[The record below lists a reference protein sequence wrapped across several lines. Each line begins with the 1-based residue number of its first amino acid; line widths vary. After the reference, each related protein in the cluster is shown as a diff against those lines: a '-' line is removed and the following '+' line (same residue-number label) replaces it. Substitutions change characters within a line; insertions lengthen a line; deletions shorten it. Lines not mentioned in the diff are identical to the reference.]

1 MVFVIDAQ
9 VAGVSGDMLLSSL
22 VNIGAN
28 KSKIIDGIRNAESL
42 CKDVKIRKIDFVEV
56 KKNSLQATELLLEI
70 DDDVHERKGIEIKE
84 IIEKSTEKLTISE
97 SAKTFAIKSI
107 ETLIRAESKIHGEPE
122 DSVHFHE
129 AASFDTVIDLLG
141 TAIALDDL
149 GCFDDDIIVTPVAI
163 GGGTVTFSHGT
174 SSNPA
179 YAILEIF
186 RESGIIT
193 VGGNVNEELTTPTGA
208 SMLVNLVKE
217 CSEFY
222 PPMKIQS
229 IGYGAGQKDF
239 EGFSNVLKIVRG
251 IASTKLQLDTVK
263 ILETNVD
270 DVSGEVLGNM
280 IEKIMAQGA
289 KDVTISSAITKKGRP
304 TNLVSVICDSDTMNS
319 IMDLLVTETGTLG
332 VRVRTSERYIVPR
345 SVKTMSVDI
354 KGQSFDVRYKI
365 RKTTGGPHVKIE
377 SDDIKKISNSLNI
390 SFKEAE
396 GLLAK
401 HVSFD
406 ISNSRKKLSAEE
418 VKTLVKQLYE
428 L

>member
-9 VAGVSGDMLLSSL
+9 VAGVSGDMLLCSL

-28 KSKIIDGIRNAESL
+28 KSKIIDGIRSAESL
-42 CKDVKIRKIDFVEV
+42 CKDVKVKKIDFVEV
-56 KKNSLQATELLLEI
+56 KKKSLQATELLLEI

-84 IIEKSTEKLTISE
+84 IITKSVRQLKISE
-97 SAKTFAIKSI
+97 SAKTFAVKSI
-107 ETLIRAESKIHGEPE
+107 ETLIHAESKIHGEPE

-129 AASFDTVIDLLG
+129 AASFDTVVDLLG

-149 GCFDDDIIVTPVAI
+149 GCFDDDIVVTPVAI

-193 VGGNVNEELTTPTGA
+193 VGGNVKDELTTPTGA

-251 IASTKLQLDTVK
+251 VSSTKLQLDTVK

-280 IEKIMAQGA
+280 IEKIMAYGA

-345 SVKTMSVDI
+345 AVKTLSVNI
-354 KGQSFDVRYKI
+354 QGRSFDVRYKT
-365 RKTTGGPHVKIE
+365 RELNNGSHFKIE
-377 SDDIKKISNSLNI
+377 SDDIKEISGVLSI
-390 SFKEAE
+390 SFKETE
-396 GLLAK
+396 ELLNQE
-401 HVSFD
+401 
-406 ISNSRKKLSAEE
+406 IRKKL
-418 VKTLVKQLYE
+418 
-428 L
+428 

>member
-9 VAGVSGDMLLSSL
+9 VAGVSGDMLLCSL

-28 KSKIIDGIRNAESL
+28 KSKIIDGIRSAESL
-42 CKDVKIRKIDFVEV
+42 CKDVKVKKIDFVEV

-84 IIEKSTEKLTISE
+84 IIAKSAGQLKISE
-97 SAKTFAIKSI
+97 SAKTFAVKSI
-107 ETLIRAESKIHGEPE
+107 ETLIHAESKIHGEPE

-129 AASFDTVIDLLG
+129 AASFDTVVDLLG

-149 GCFDDDIIVTPVAI
+149 GCFDDDIVVTPVAI

-193 VGGNVNEELTTPTGA
+193 VGGNVKDELTTPTGA

-251 IASTKLQLDTVK
+251 VSSTKLQLDTVK

-280 IEKIMAQGA
+280 IEKIMAHGA

-345 SVKTMSVDI
+345 AVKTLSVNI
-354 KGQSFDVRYKI
+354 QGQSFDVRYKI
-365 RKTTGGPHVKIE
+365 RDLIMGLTSKLNLMTSKKFPAFLVFHLKRQKNY
-377 SDDIKKISNSLNI
+377 SIKKLGKN
-390 SFKEAE
+390 
-396 GLLAK
+396 
-401 HVSFD
+401 
-406 ISNSRKKLSAEE
+406 
-418 VKTLVKQLYE
+418 YE
-428 L
+428 STTH

>member
-9 VAGVSGDMLLSSL
+9 VAGISGDMLLCSL
-22 VNIGAN
+22 VNMGAN
-28 KSKIIDGIRNAESL
+28 RSKIIDGIRNAESL
-42 CKDVKIRKIDFVEV
+42 CKDVKIKKIDFVEV
-56 KKNSLQATELLLEI
+56 KKNSLQATELLLEM
-70 DDDVHERKGIEIKE
+70 DDDAHERKGIEIKE

-107 ETLIRAESKIHGEPE
+107 ETLIRVESKIHGEPE

-129 AASFDTVIDLLG
+129 AASFDTVVDLLG

-149 GCFDDDIIVTPVAI
+149 GCFDDDIVITPVAI

-174 SSNPA
+174 SSNPT

-193 VGGNVNEELTTPTGA
+193 VGGNVKEELTTPTGA

-239 EGFSNVLKIVRG
+239 EVFSNVLKIVRG

-345 SVKTMSVDI
+345 AVKTLSVNI
-354 KGQSFDVRYKI
+354 QGQSFDVRYKT
-365 RKTTGGPHVKIE
+365 RDLNNGSHFKIE
-377 SDDIKKISNSLNI
+377 SDDIKEISSALSI
-390 SFKEAE
+390 SFKDTEE
-396 GLLAK
+396 LLNK
-401 HVSFD
+401 EV
-406 ISNSRKKLSAEE
+406 RKEI
-418 VKTLVKQLYE
+418 
-428 L
+428 

>member
-9 VAGVSGDMLLSSL
+9 VAGVSGDMLLCSL

-28 KSKIIDGIRNAESL
+28 KSKIIDGIRSAESL
-42 CKDVKIRKIDFVEV
+42 CKDVKVKKIDFVEV

-84 IIEKSTEKLTISE
+84 IITKSAGQLKISE
-97 SAKTFAIKSI
+97 SAKAFAVKSI
-107 ETLIRAESKIHGEPE
+107 ETLIHAESKIHGEPE

-129 AASFDTVIDLLG
+129 AASFDTVVDLLG

-149 GCFDDDIIVTPVAI
+149 GCFDDDIVVTPVAI

-193 VGGNVNEELTTPTGA
+193 VGGNVKDELTTPTGA

-251 IASTKLQLDTVK
+251 VASTKLQLDTVK

-280 IEKIMAQGA
+280 IEKIMAHGA

-304 TNLVSVICDSDTMNS
+304 TNLVSVICDSDTMDS

-345 SVKTMSVDI
+345 AVKTLSVNI
-354 KGQSFDVRYKI
+354 QGQSFDVRYKT
-365 RKTTGGPHVKIE
+365 RDLNNGSHFKIE
-377 SDDIKKISNSLNI
+377 SDDIKEISGVLSI
-390 SFKEAE
+390 SFKETE
-396 GLLAK
+396 KLLNQE
-401 HVSFD
+401 
-406 ISNSRKKLSAEE
+406 IRKKL
-418 VKTLVKQLYE
+418 
-428 L
+428 

>member
-1 MVFVIDAQ
+1 MVLVIDSQ

-22 VNIGAN
+22 VNMGAN
-28 KSKIIDGIRNAESL
+28 KSRIIEGIHSAESL
-42 CKDVKIRKIDFVEV
+42 CKEVKVKKIDFVEV
-56 KKNSLQATELLLEI
+56 KKNSLHATGLLLEI
-70 DDDVHERKGIEIKE
+70 DDNAQTRKGTEIKE
-84 IIEKSTEKLTISE
+84 IIEKSVEKLQISE
-97 SAKTFAIKSI
+97 KAKTFAVNTIK
-107 ETLIRAESKIHGEPE
+107 TLIRAESKIHSEPE
-122 DSVHFHE
+122 ESVHFHE
-129 AASFDTVIDLLG
+129 AAGFDTVVDILG

-149 GCFDDDIIVTPVAI
+149 GCFDDDIVVTPVAI

-193 VGGNVNEELTTPTGA
+193 VGGNVKDELTTPTGA
-208 SMLVNLVKE
+208 SILVNLAKE
-217 CSEFY
+217 YSEFY

-239 EGFSNVLKIVRG
+239 EGFSNVLKVVRG

-280 IEKIMAQGA
+280 IEKIMAHGA

-332 VRVRTSERYIVPR
+332 VRIRTSERYIVPR
-345 SVKTMSVDI
+345 AVKTLSVNI
-354 KGQSFDVRYKI
+354 QGQSFDVRYKT
-365 RKTTGGPHVKIE
+365 RDLNNGSHFKIE
-377 SDDIKKISNSLNI
+377 SDDIKEISSALSI
-390 SFKEAE
+390 SFKDTEE
-396 GLLAK
+396 LLNQE
-401 HVSFD
+401 V
-406 ISNSRKKLSAEE
+406 RKEI
-418 VKTLVKQLYE
+418 
-428 L
+428 

>member
-1 MVFVIDAQ
+1 MVFVVDGQ
-9 VAGVSGDMLLSSL
+9 VAGISGDMLLCSL

-28 KSKIIDGIRNAESL
+28 KSKIIDGIRSAESL
-42 CKDVKIRKIDFVEV
+42 CKDVKVKKIDFVEV

-70 DDDVHERKGIEIKE
+70 DDDTHERKGIEIKE
-84 IIEKSTEKLTISE
+84 IIAKSAEQLKISE
-97 SAKTFAIKSI
+97 TAKTFAVKSI
-107 ETLIRAESKIHGEPE
+107 ETLIQAESKIHGEPE

-129 AASFDTVIDLLG
+129 AASFDTVIDILG

-149 GCFDDDIIVTPVAI
+149 GCFDDDIVTTPVAI
-163 GGGTVTFSHGT
+163 GGGTMTFSHGT

-186 RESGIIT
+186 RESGVIT
-193 VGGNVNEELTTPTGA
+193 VGGNVKDELTTPTGA

-251 IASTKLQLDTVK
+251 ITSTKLQLDTVK

-280 IEKIMAQGA
+280 IEKIMAHGA

-304 TNLVSVICDSDTMNS
+304 TNLVSVICDSHTMNS

-345 SVKTMSVDI
+345 AVKIISVNI
-354 KGQSFDVRYKI
+354 QGQSFDVRYKT
-365 RKTTGGPHVKIE
+365 RDLNNGSHFKIE
-377 SDDIKKISNSLNI
+377 SDDIKEISSVLSI
-390 SFKEAE
+390 SFKETE
-396 GLLAK
+396 ELLNQE
-401 HVSFD
+401 
-406 ISNSRKKLSAEE
+406 IRKRL
-418 VKTLVKQLYE
+418 
-428 L
+428 

>member
-9 VAGVSGDMLLSSL
+9 VAGISGDMLLCSL

-28 KSKIIDGIRNAESL
+28 KSMIIDGIRSAESL
-42 CKDVKIRKIDFVEV
+42 CKDVKVKKIDFVEV

-84 IIEKSTEKLTISE
+84 IIAKSAEQLKISE
-97 SAKTFAIKSI
+97 SAKTFAVKSI

-129 AASFDTVIDLLG
+129 AASFDTVVDLLG

-149 GCFDDDIIVTPVAI
+149 GCFDDDIVVTPVAI

-193 VGGNVNEELTTPTGA
+193 VGGNVKDELTTPTGA

-251 IASTKLQLDTVK
+251 VASTKLQLDTVK

-280 IEKIMAQGA
+280 IEKIMAHGA

-332 VRVRTSERYIVPR
+332 VRVRTSQRYIVPR
-345 SVKTMSVDI
+345 AVKTISVDI
-354 KGQSFDVRYKI
+354 QGQSFDVRYKT
-365 RKTTGGPHVKIE
+365 RELNNGSHFKIE
-377 SDDIKKISNSLNI
+377 SDDIKEISGVLSI

-396 GLLAK
+396 ELLNQE
-401 HVSFD
+401 
-406 ISNSRKKLSAEE
+406 IRKKL
-418 VKTLVKQLYE
+418 
-428 L
+428 

>member
-9 VAGVSGDMLLSSL
+9 VAGISGDMLLCSL

-28 KSKIIDGIRNAESL
+28 KSKIIDGIRSAESL
-42 CKDVKIRKIDFVEV
+42 CKDVKVKKIDFVEV

-84 IIEKSTEKLTISE
+84 IITKSAEQLKISE
-97 SAKTFAIKSI
+97 SAKTFAVKSI
-107 ETLIRAESKIHGEPE
+107 ETLIHAESKIHGEPE

-129 AASFDTVIDLLG
+129 AASFDTVVDLLG

-149 GCFDDDIIVTPVAI
+149 GCFDDDIVVTPVAI

-193 VGGNVNEELTTPTGA
+193 VGGNVKDELTTPTGA

-217 CSEFY
+217 SSEFY

-280 IEKIMAQGA
+280 IEKIMAHGA

-345 SVKTMSVDI
+345 SVKTISVNI
-354 KGQSFDVRYKI
+354 HGQSFDIRYKT
-365 RKTTGGPHVKIE
+365 RDLNNGSHFKIE
-377 SDDIKKISNSLNI
+377 SDDIKEISGTLSI

-396 GLLAK
+396 ELLNQE
-401 HVSFD
+401 
-406 ISNSRKKLSAEE
+406 IRKKL
-418 VKTLVKQLYE
+418 
-428 L
+428 

>member
-9 VAGVSGDMLLSSL
+9 VAGISGDMLLSSL

-28 KSKIIDGIRNAESL
+28 KSKIIDGIRSAESL
-42 CKDVKIRKIDFVEV
+42 CKDVKIKKIDFVEV

-70 DDDVHERKGIEIKE
+70 DDDVRERKGIEIKE

-129 AASFDTVIDLLG
+129 AASFDTVVDLLG

-149 GCFDDDIIVTPVAI
+149 GCFDDDIVVTPVAI

-193 VGGNVNEELTTPTGA
+193 VGGNVKEELTTPTGA

-332 VRVRTSERYIVPR
+332 VRIRTSERYIVPR
-345 SVKTMSVDI
+345 DVKTLSVNI
-354 KGQSFDVRYKI
+354 QGQSFDVRYKT
-365 RKTTGGPHVKIE
+365 RDLNNGSHFKIE
-377 SDDIKKISNSLNI
+377 SDDIKEISSALSI
-390 SFKEAE
+390 SFKDTEE
-396 GLLAK
+396 LLNQE
-401 HVSFD
+401 V
-406 ISNSRKKLSAEE
+406 RKEI
-418 VKTLVKQLYE
+418 
-428 L
+428 

>member
-9 VAGVSGDMLLSSL
+9 VAGISGDMLLCSL

-28 KSKIIDGIRNAESL
+28 KSKIIDGIRSAESL
-42 CKDVKIRKIDFVEV
+42 CKDVKVKKIDFVEV
-56 KKNSLQATELLLEI
+56 KKNSLQATELLLEV
-70 DDDVHERKGIEIKE
+70 DDNAHERKGIEIKE
-84 IIEKSTEKLTISE
+84 IITKSAGQLKISE
-97 SAKTFAIKSI
+97 SAKTFAVKSI
-107 ETLIRAESKIHGEPE
+107 ETLIHAESKIHGEPE

-129 AASFDTVIDLLG
+129 AASFDTVVDLLG

-149 GCFDDDIIVTPVAI
+149 GCFDDDIVVTPVAI

-193 VGGNVNEELTTPTGA
+193 VGGNVKDELTTPTGA

-251 IASTKLQLDTVK
+251 VASTKLQLDTVK

-280 IEKIMAQGA
+280 IEKIMAHGA

-304 TNLVSVICDSDTMNS
+304 TNLVSVICDSDNMNS

-332 VRVRTSERYIVPR
+332 IRVRTSERYIVPR
-345 SVKTMSVDI
+345 AVKTLSVNI
-354 KGQSFDVRYKI
+354 QGQNFDVRYKI
-365 RKTTGGPHVKIE
+365 RDLNNGSHFKIE
-377 SDDIKKISNSLNI
+377 SDDIKEISGVLSI
-390 SFKEAE
+390 SFKKTEE
-396 GLLAK
+396 LLNQE
-401 HVSFD
+401 
-406 ISNSRKKLSAEE
+406 IRKKL
-418 VKTLVKQLYE
+418 
-428 L
+428 

>member
-9 VAGVSGDMLLSSL
+9 VAGISGDMLLCGF

-28 KSKIIDGIRNAESL
+28 KSKIIDGIRSAESL
-42 CKDVKIRKIDFVEV
+42 CKGVKVKKIDFIKV

-70 DDDVHERKGIEIKE
+70 DDDAHERKGIEIKE
-84 IIEKSTEKLTISE
+84 IIVKSAEQLKISE
-97 SAKTFAIKSI
+97 NAKTFAVKSI
-107 ETLIRAESKIHGEPE
+107 ETLIQAESKIHGEPE

-129 AASFDTVIDLLG
+129 AASFDTVVDLLG

-149 GCFDDDIIVTPVAI
+149 GCFDDDIVVTPVAI

-193 VGGNVNEELTTPTGA
+193 VGGNVKDELTTPTGA

-251 IASTKLQLDTVK
+251 VASTKLQLDTVK

-280 IEKIMAQGA
+280 IEKIMAHGA

-332 VRVRTSERYIVPR
+332 VRVRTSQRYIVPR
-345 SVKTMSVDI
+345 SVKTISVNI
-354 KGQSFDVRYKI
+354 QGQSFDVSYKT
-365 RKTTGGPHVKIE
+365 RELNNGSHFKIE
-377 SDDIKKISNSLNI
+377 SDDIKEISGVLSI
-390 SFKEAE
+390 SFKETE
-396 GLLAK
+396 ELLNQE
-401 HVSFD
+401 
-406 ISNSRKKLSAEE
+406 IRKNL
-418 VKTLVKQLYE
+418 
-428 L
+428 

>member
-9 VAGVSGDMLLSSL
+9 VAGVSGDMLLCSL

-28 KSKIIDGIRNAESL
+28 KSKIIDGIRSAESL
-42 CKDVKIRKIDFVEV
+42 CKDVKVKKIDFVEV

-84 IIEKSTEKLTISE
+84 IITKSAGQLKISE
-97 SAKTFAIKSI
+97 SAKTFAVKSI
-107 ETLIRAESKIHGEPE
+107 ETLIHAESKIHGEPE

-129 AASFDTVIDLLG
+129 AASFDTVVDLLG

-149 GCFDDDIIVTPVAI
+149 GCFDDDIVVTPVAI

-193 VGGNVNEELTTPTGA
+193 VGGNVKEELTTPTGA

-319 IMDLLVTETGTLG
+319 IMDLLITETGTLG

-345 SVKTMSVDI
+345 AVKTLSVNI
-354 KGQSFDVRYKI
+354 QGQSFDVRYKT
-365 RKTTGGPHVKIE
+365 RDLNNGSHFKIE
-377 SDDIKKISNSLNI
+377 SDDIKEISSALSI
-390 SFKEAE
+390 SFKETE
-396 GLLAK
+396 ELLNQE
-401 HVSFD
+401 V
-406 ISNSRKKLSAEE
+406 RKEI
-418 VKTLVKQLYE
+418 
-428 L
+428 

>member
-1 MVFVIDAQ
+1 MVFVIDAR
-9 VAGVSGDMLLSSL
+9 VAGISGDMLLSSL

-28 KSKIIDGIRNAESL
+28 KSKIIDGIRSAESL
-42 CKDVKIRKIDFVEV
+42 CKDVKIKKIDFVEV

-70 DDDVHERKGIEIKE
+70 DDDIHERKGIEIKE

-107 ETLIRAESKIHGEPE
+107 ETLIHAESKIHGESE

-129 AASFDTVIDLLG
+129 ASSFDTVVDLLG

-149 GCFDDDIIVTPVAI
+149 GCFDDDIVVTPVAI

-193 VGGNVNEELTTPTGA
+193 VGGNVKEELTTPTGA
-208 SMLVNLVKE
+208 SMLVNLIKE

-280 IEKIMAQGA
+280 IEKIMAHGA

-345 SVKTMSVDI
+345 AVKTLSVNI
-354 KGQSFDVRYKI
+354 QGQSFDVRYKT
-365 RKTTGGPHVKIE
+365 RDLNNGSHFKIE
-377 SDDIKKISNSLNI
+377 SDDIKEISDVLSI
-390 SFKEAE
+390 SFKDTEE
-396 GLLAK
+396 LLNQE
-401 HVSFD
+401 
-406 ISNSRKKLSAEE
+406 IRKKL
-418 VKTLVKQLYE
+418 
-428 L
+428 

>member
-9 VAGVSGDMLLSSL
+9 VAGVSGDMLLCSL

-28 KSKIIDGIRNAESL
+28 KSKIIDGIRSAESL
-42 CKDVKIRKIDFVEV
+42 CKDVKVKKIDFVEV

-84 IIEKSTEKLTISE
+84 IITKSAGQLKISE
-97 SAKTFAIKSI
+97 SAKTFAVKSI
-107 ETLIRAESKIHGEPE
+107 ETLIHAESKIHGEPE

-129 AASFDTVIDLLG
+129 AASFDTVVDLLG

-149 GCFDDDIIVTPVAI
+149 GCFDDDIVVTPVAI

-193 VGGNVNEELTTPTGA
+193 VGGNVKDELTTPTGA

-239 EGFSNVLKIVRG
+239 VGFSNVLKIVRG
-251 IASTKLQLDTVK
+251 VASTKLQLDTVK

-280 IEKIMAQGA
+280 IEKIMAHGA

-345 SVKTMSVDI
+345 AVKTLSVNI
-354 KGQSFDVRYKI
+354 QGQSFDVRYKT
-365 RKTTGGPHVKIE
+365 RDLNNGAHFKIE
-377 SDDIKKISNSLNI
+377 SDDIKEISGVLSI
-390 SFKEAE
+390 SFKETE
-396 GLLAK
+396 ELLNQE
-401 HVSFD
+401 
-406 ISNSRKKLSAEE
+406 IRKKL
-418 VKTLVKQLYE
+418 
-428 L
+428 

>member
-9 VAGVSGDMLLSSL
+9 VAGISGDMLLSSL

-28 KSKIIDGIRNAESL
+28 KSKIIDGIRSAESL
-42 CKDVKIRKIDFVEV
+42 CKDVKIKKIDFVEV

-70 DDDVHERKGIEIKE
+70 DDDIHERKGIEIKE

-129 AASFDTVIDLLG
+129 AASFDTVVDILG

-149 GCFDDDIIVTPVAI
+149 GCFDDGIVVTPVAM
-163 GGGTVTFSHGT
+163 GGGTMTFSHGT

-193 VGGNVNEELTTPTGA
+193 VGGNVKDELTTPTGA

-251 IASTKLQLDTVK
+251 VASTKLQLDTVK

-280 IEKIMAQGA
+280 IEKIMAHGA

-332 VRVRTSERYIVPR
+332 VRVRTSQRYIVPR
-345 SVKTMSVDI
+345 AVKTVSVNI
-354 KGQSFDVRYKI
+354 QGQSFDVRYKT
-365 RKTTGGPHVKIE
+365 RELNNGSHFKIE
-377 SDDIKKISNSLNI
+377 SDDIKEISGVLSI
-390 SFKEAE
+390 SFKETE
-396 GLLAK
+396 ELLNQE
-401 HVSFD
+401 
-406 ISNSRKKLSAEE
+406 IRKKL
-418 VKTLVKQLYE
+418 
-428 L
+428 

>member
-9 VAGVSGDMLLSSL
+9 VAGISGDMLLSSL

-28 KSKIIDGIRNAESL
+28 KSKIIDGIRSAESL
-42 CKDVKIRKIDFVEV
+42 CKDVKIKKIDFAEV

-97 SAKTFAIKSI
+97 SAKIFAIKSI

-129 AASFDTVIDLLG
+129 AASFDTVVDLLG

-149 GCFDDDIIVTPVAI
+149 GCFDDDIVITPVAI

-193 VGGNVNEELTTPTGA
+193 VGGNVKEELTTPTGA
-208 SMLVNLVKE
+208 SMLVNLIKE

-280 IEKIMAQGA
+280 IEKIMALGA

-345 SVKTMSVDI
+345 AVKTVSVNI
-354 KGQSFDVRYKI
+354 QGQSFDVRYKT
-365 RKTTGGPHVKIE
+365 RDLNNGSHFKIE
-377 SDDIKKISNSLNI
+377 SDDIKEISDVLSI
-390 SFKEAE
+390 SFKETE
-396 GLLAK
+396 ELLNQE
-401 HVSFD
+401 
-406 ISNSRKKLSAEE
+406 IRKKL
-418 VKTLVKQLYE
+418 
-428 L
+428 

>member
-9 VAGVSGDMLLSSL
+9 VAGISGDMLLCSL

-28 KSKIIDGIRNAESL
+28 KSKIIDGIHNAESL
-42 CKDVKIRKIDFVEV
+42 CKYVKVKKIDFAEV

-70 DDDVHERKGIEIKE
+70 DDDAHERKGIEIKE
-84 IIEKSTEKLTISE
+84 IIAKSAEQLKISE
-97 SAKTFAIKSI
+97 SAKTFAVKSI
-107 ETLIRAESKIHGEPE
+107 ETLIHAESKIHGEPE

-129 AASFDTVIDLLG
+129 AASFDTVIDILG

-149 GCFDDDIIVTPVAI
+149 GCFDDDIVVTPVAI

-174 SSNPA
+174 TSNPA

-193 VGGNVNEELTTPTGA
+193 VGGNVKEELTTPTGA

-280 IEKIMAQGA
+280 IEKIMAHGA

-304 TNLVSVICDSDTMNS
+304 TNLVSVICDSHTMNS
-319 IMDLLVTETGTLG
+319 IMDLLITETGTLG

-345 SVKTMSVDI
+345 AVKTISVNIQGQNFDI
-354 KGQSFDVRYKI
+354 RYKT
-365 RKTTGGPHVKIE
+365 RDLNNGSHFKIE
-377 SDDIKKISNSLNI
+377 SDDIKEISGALSI
-390 SFKEAE
+390 SFKDTEE
-396 GLLAK
+396 LLNQE
-401 HVSFD
+401 V
-406 ISNSRKKLSAEE
+406 RKKI
-418 VKTLVKQLYE
+418 
-428 L
+428 

>member
-9 VAGVSGDMLLSSL
+9 VAGISGDMLLSSL

-28 KSKIIDGIRNAESL
+28 RSKIIDGIRSAESL
-42 CKDVKIRKIDFVEV
+42 CKEVKIKKIDFVEV

-70 DDDVHERKGIEIKE
+70 DDDVHERKGVEIKE

-129 AASFDTVIDLLG
+129 ASSFDTVIDLLG

-149 GCFDDDIIVTPVAI
+149 GCFDDDIVVTPVAI

-193 VGGNVNEELTTPTGA
+193 VGGNVKEELTTPTGA

-239 EGFSNVLKIVRG
+239 EGFSNVLKIIRG

-280 IEKIMAQGA
+280 IEKIMAHGA

-345 SVKTMSVDI
+345 AVKTLSVNI
-354 KGQSFDVRYKI
+354 QGQSFDFRYKT
-365 RKTTGGPHVKIE
+365 RDLNNGSHFKIE
-377 SDDIKKISNSLNI
+377 SDDIKEISSALSI
-390 SFKEAE
+390 SFKETE
-396 GLLAK
+396 ELLNQE
-401 HVSFD
+401 V
-406 ISNSRKKLSAEE
+406 RKEI
-418 VKTLVKQLYE
+418 
-428 L
+428 

>member
-9 VAGVSGDMLLSSL
+9 VAGISGDMLLSSL

-28 KSKIIDGIRNAESL
+28 KSKIIDGIHNAESL
-42 CKDVKIRKIDFVEV
+42 CKDVKIKKIEFVEV
-56 KKNSLQATELLLEI
+56 KKNSLQATALLLEI
-70 DDDVHERKGIEIKE
+70 DDDAHERKGIEIKE
-84 IIEKSTEKLTISE
+84 IIEKSAEKLTISE
-97 SAKTFAIKSI
+97 SAKTFAVKSI
-107 ETLIRAESKIHGEPE
+107 ETLIHAESKIHGEPE

-129 AASFDTVIDLLG
+129 AASFDTVVDILG

-149 GCFDDDIIVTPVAI
+149 GCFDDDIVVTPVAI

-186 RESGIIT
+186 RESGVIT
-193 VGGNVNEELTTPTGA
+193 VGGNVKEELTTPTGA

-239 EGFSNVLKIVRG
+239 EGFSNVLKVVRG

-280 IEKIMAQGA
+280 IEKIMAYGA

-304 TNLVSVICDSDTMNS
+304 TNLVSVICDSNTMNS

-332 VRVRTSERYIVPR
+332 VRVRTSERYIVHR
-345 SVKTMSVDI
+345 SVKTISVKI
-354 KGQSFDVRYKI
+354 QGQSFDVRYKT
-365 RKTTGGPHVKIE
+365 RDLNNGSHFKIE
-377 SDDIKKISNSLNI
+377 SDDIKEISGALST
-390 SFKEAE
+390 SFKETE
-396 GLLAK
+396 ELLNQE
-401 HVSFD
+401 V
-406 ISNSRKKLSAEE
+406 RKKI
-418 VKTLVKQLYE
+418 
-428 L
+428 

>member
-28 KSKIIDGIRNAESL
+28 RSKIIDGIRSAESL
-42 CKDVKIRKIDFVEV
+42 CKDVKIKKIDFVEV

-193 VGGNVNEELTTPTGA
+193 VGGNVKEELTTPTGA

-332 VRVRTSERYIVPR
+332 VRVRTSQRYIVPR
-345 SVKTMSVDI
+345 SVKTISVNI
-354 KGQSFDVRYKI
+354 QGQSFDVRYKT
-365 RKTTGGPHVKIE
+365 RELNNGSHFKIE
-377 SDDIKKISNSLNI
+377 SDDIKEISGVLSI
-390 SFKEAE
+390 SFKETE
-396 GLLAK
+396 ELLNQE
-401 HVSFD
+401 
-406 ISNSRKKLSAEE
+406 IRKKL
-418 VKTLVKQLYE
+418 
-428 L
+428 

>member
-9 VAGVSGDMLLSSL
+9 VAGVSGDMLLCSL

-28 KSKIIDGIRNAESL
+28 KSKIIDGIRSAESL
-42 CKDVKIRKIDFVEV
+42 CKDVKVKKIDFVEV

-84 IIEKSTEKLTISE
+84 IITKSAGQLKISE
-97 SAKTFAIKSI
+97 SAKTFAVKSI
-107 ETLIRAESKIHGEPE
+107 ETLIHAESKIHGEPE

-129 AASFDTVIDLLG
+129 AASFDTVVDLLG

-149 GCFDDDIIVTPVAI
+149 GCFDDDIVVTPVAI

-193 VGGNVNEELTTPTGA
+193 VGGNVKDELTTPTGA

-251 IASTKLQLDTVK
+251 VASTKLQLDTVK

-280 IEKIMAQGA
+280 IEKIMAHGA

-345 SVKTMSVDI
+345 AVKTLSVNI
-354 KGQSFDVRYKI
+354 QGQSFDVRYKT
-365 RKTTGGPHVKIE
+365 RDLNNGSHFKIE
-377 SDDIKKISNSLNI
+377 SDDIKEISGALSI
-390 SFKEAE
+390 SFKDTEE
-396 GLLAK
+396 LLK
-401 HVSFD
+401 QEV
-406 ISNSRKKLSAEE
+406 RKNI
-418 VKTLVKQLYE
+418 
-428 L
+428 

>member
-1 MVFVIDAQ
+1 MALNRIYKHFKEFSFMVLVIDSQ
-9 VAGVSGDMLLSSL
+9 IAGISGDMLLCSL
-22 VNIGAN
+22 VNMGAN
-28 KSKIIDGIRNAESL
+28 RSRIIDGIRNAESL
-42 CKDVKIRKIDFVEV
+42 CKDVKVKKVEFVEV
-56 KKNSLQATELLLEI
+56 KKNSLQATALLLEI
-70 DDDVHERKGIEIKE
+70 DDDVHERKGVEIKE
-84 IIEKSTEKLTISE
+84 IIEKSAEKLTISE
-97 SAKTFAIKSI
+97 SAKAFAIKSI

-129 AASFDTVIDLLG
+129 AASFDTVVDLLG

-149 GCFDDDIIVTPVAI
+149 GCFDDDIVVTPVAI

-193 VGGNVNEELTTPTGA
+193 VGGNVKEELTTPTGA

-332 VRVRTSERYIVPR
+332 VRIRTSERYIVPR
-345 SVKTMSVDI
+345 AVKTLSVNI
-354 KGQSFDVRYKI
+354 QGQSFDVRYKT
-365 RKTTGGPHVKIE
+365 RDLNNGSHFKIE
-377 SDDIKKISNSLNI
+377 SDDIKEISSALSI
-390 SFKEAE
+390 SFKDTEE
-396 GLLAK
+396 LLNQE
-401 HVSFD
+401 V
-406 ISNSRKKLSAEE
+406 RKEI
-418 VKTLVKQLYE
+418 
-428 L
+428 

>member
-9 VAGVSGDMLLSSL
+9 VAGVSGDMLLCSL

-28 KSKIIDGIRNAESL
+28 KSKIIDGIRSAESL
-42 CKDVKIRKIDFVEV
+42 CKDVKVKKIDFVEV

-84 IIEKSTEKLTISE
+84 IIVKSAEQLKISE
-97 SAKTFAIKSI
+97 NAKTFAVKSI
-107 ETLIRAESKIHGEPE
+107 ETLIQAESKIHGEPE

-129 AASFDTVIDLLG
+129 AASFDTVVDLLG

-149 GCFDDDIIVTPVAI
+149 GCFDDDIVVTPVAI

-193 VGGNVNEELTTPTGA
+193 VGGNVKDELTTPTGA

-251 IASTKLQLDTVK
+251 VASTKLQLDTVK

-280 IEKIMAQGA
+280 IEKIMAHGA

-345 SVKTMSVDI
+345 AVKTLSVNI
-354 KGQSFDVRYKI
+354 QGQSFDVRYKI
-365 RKTTGGPHVKIE
+365 RDLNNGAHFKIE
-377 SDDIKKISNSLNI
+377 SDDIKEISSVLSI
-390 SFKEAE
+390 SFKETE
-396 GLLAK
+396 ELLNQE
-401 HVSFD
+401 
-406 ISNSRKKLSAEE
+406 IRKKL
-418 VKTLVKQLYE
+418 
-428 L
+428 

>member
-9 VAGVSGDMLLSSL
+9 VAGISGDMLLSSL

-28 KSKIIDGIRNAESL
+28 KSKIIEGIRSAESL
-42 CKDVKIRKIDFVEV
+42 CKEVKIKKIDFVEV

-70 DDDVHERKGIEIKE
+70 DDDIHERKGIEIKE

-107 ETLIRAESKIHGEPE
+107 ESLIRAESKIHGEPE

-129 AASFDTVIDLLG
+129 AASFDTVVDILG

-149 GCFDDDIIVTPVAI
+149 GCFDDGIVVTPVAM
-163 GGGTVTFSHGT
+163 GGGTMTFSHGT

-193 VGGNVNEELTTPTGA
+193 VGGNVKEELTTPTGA

-239 EGFSNVLKIVRG
+239 KGFSNVLKIVRG

-280 IEKIMAQGA
+280 IEKIMAHGA

-332 VRVRTSERYIVPR
+332 VRIRTSERYIVPR
-345 SVKTMSVDI
+345 AVKTVSVNI
-354 KGQSFDVRYKI
+354 QGQSFDVRYKT
-365 RKTTGGPHVKIE
+365 RDLNNGSHFKIE
-377 SDDIKKISNSLNI
+377 SDDIKEISSALSI
-390 SFKEAE
+390 SFKETE
-396 GLLAK
+396 ELLNQE
-401 HVSFD
+401 V
-406 ISNSRKKLSAEE
+406 RKKI
-418 VKTLVKQLYE
+418 
-428 L
+428 

>member
-9 VAGVSGDMLLSSL
+9 IAGISGDMLLCSL

-28 KSKIIDGIRNAESL
+28 RSKIIDGISNAERF
-42 CKDVKIRKIDFVEV
+42 CKGVKVKNIDFIEV
-56 KKNSLQATELLLEI
+56 KKNSLQATELLLEV
-70 DDDVHERKGIEIKE
+70 DDDTHERKGIEIKE
-84 IIEKSTEKLTISE
+84 IIEKSLEKLQISE
-97 SAKTFAIKSI
+97 KAKTFAIKTI

-129 AASFDTVIDLLG
+129 AASFDTIVDILG

-149 GCFDDDIIVTPVAI
+149 SCLDDVIITPPVAV

-193 VGGNVNEELTTPTGA
+193 VGGNVKDELTTPTGA

-251 IASTKLQLDTVK
+251 VPSTKLQLDTVK

-280 IEKIMAQGA
+280 IEKIMAHGA

-345 SVKTMSVDI
+345 SVKTLSVNI
-354 KGQSFDVRYKI
+354 QGQSFDVRYKI
-365 RKTTGGPHVKIE
+365 RDLNNGSHFKIE
-377 SDDIKKISNSLNI
+377 SDDIKEISGVLSI
-390 SFKEAE
+390 SFKETE
-396 GLLAK
+396 ELLNQE
-401 HVSFD
+401 
-406 ISNSRKKLSAEE
+406 IRKKL
-418 VKTLVKQLYE
+418 
-428 L
+428 

>member
-1 MVFVIDAQ
+1 MVLVIDSQ

-22 VNIGAN
+22 VNMGAN
-28 KSKIIDGIRNAESL
+28 KSRIIEGIHSAESL
-42 CKDVKIRKIDFVEV
+42 CKEVKVKKIDFVEV
-56 KKNSLQATELLLEI
+56 KKNSLHATGLLLEI
-70 DDDVHERKGIEIKE
+70 DDNAQTRKGTEIKE
-84 IIEKSTEKLTISE
+84 IIEKSVEKLQISE
-97 SAKTFAIKSI
+97 KAKTFAVNTIK
-107 ETLIRAESKIHGEPE
+107 TLIRAESKIHSEPE
-122 DSVHFHE
+122 ESVHFHE
-129 AASFDTVIDLLG
+129 AAGFDTVVDILG

-149 GCFDDDIIVTPVAI
+149 GCFDDDIVVTPVAI

-193 VGGNVNEELTTPTGA
+193 VGGNVKDELTTPTGA
-208 SMLVNLVKE
+208 SILVNLAKE
-217 CSEFY
+217 YSEFY

-239 EGFSNVLKIVRG
+239 EGFSNVLKVVRG

-280 IEKIMAQGA
+280 IEKIMAHGA

-319 IMDLLVTETGTLG
+319 IMELLVTETGTLG

-345 SVKTMSVDI
+345 SVKTISVDI
-354 KGQSFDVRYKI
+354 KGQSFDVRYKT
-365 RKTTGGPHVKIE
+365 RDLNNGSHFKIE
-377 SDDIKKISNSLNI
+377 SDDIKEISGVLSI
-390 SFKEAE
+390 SFKETE
-396 GLLAK
+396 ELLNQE
-401 HVSFD
+401 VR
-406 ISNSRKKLSAEE
+406 RKI
-418 VKTLVKQLYE
+418 
-428 L
+428 

>member
-9 VAGVSGDMLLSSL
+9 VAGISGDMLLSSL

-28 KSKIIDGIRNAESL
+28 KSKIIEGIRSAESL
-42 CKDVKIRKIDFVEV
+42 CKEVKIKKIDFVEV

-70 DDDVHERKGIEIKE
+70 DDDIHERKGMEIKE

-129 AASFDTVIDLLG
+129 AASFDTVVDILG

-149 GCFDDDIIVTPVAI
+149 GCFDDGIVVTPVAM
-163 GGGTVTFSHGT
+163 GGGTMTFSHGT

-193 VGGNVNEELTTPTGA
+193 VGGNVKDELTTPTGA

-239 EGFSNVLKIVRG
+239 DGFSNVLKIVRG
-251 IASTKLQLDTVK
+251 ISSTKLQLDTVK

-280 IEKIMAQGA
+280 IEKIMAHGA

-332 VRVRTSERYIVPR
+332 VRMRTSERYIVPR
-345 SVKTMSVDI
+345 AIKTVSVNVE
-354 KGQSFDVRYKI
+354 GQNFDVRYKT
-365 RKTTGGPHVKIE
+365 RDLNNGSHFKIE
-377 SDDIKKISNSLNI
+377 SDDIKEISDVLSI
-390 SFKEAE
+390 SFKDTEE
-396 GLLAK
+396 LLNQE
-401 HVSFD
+401 
-406 ISNSRKKLSAEE
+406 IRKKL
-418 VKTLVKQLYE
+418 
-428 L
+428 

>member
-1 MVFVIDAQ
+1 MALNRIYKHFKEFSFMVLVIDSQ
-9 VAGVSGDMLLSSL
+9 IAGISGDMLLCSL
-22 VNIGAN
+22 VNMGAN
-28 KSKIIDGIRNAESL
+28 RSRIIDGIRNAESL
-42 CKDVKIRKIDFVEV
+42 CKDVKVKKVEFVEV

-70 DDDVHERKGIEIKE
+70 DDDVHERKGVEIKE

-97 SAKTFAIKSI
+97 SAKIFAIKSI
-107 ETLIRAESKIHGEPE
+107 ETLIRAESKIHGEPK

-129 AASFDTVIDLLG
+129 AASFDTVVDILG

-149 GCFDDDIIVTPVAI
+149 GCFDDDIVVTPVAI

-193 VGGNVNEELTTPTGA
+193 VGGNVKEELTTPTGA

-345 SVKTMSVDI
+345 AVKTVSVNI
-354 KGQSFDVRYKI
+354 QGQSFDVRYKT
-365 RKTTGGPHVKIE
+365 RDLNNGSHFKIE
-377 SDDIKKISNSLNI
+377 SDDIKEISSALSI
-390 SFKEAE
+390 SFKETE
-396 GLLAK
+396 ELLNQE
-401 HVSFD
+401 V
-406 ISNSRKKLSAEE
+406 RKEI
-418 VKTLVKQLYE
+418 
-428 L
+428 

>member
-9 VAGVSGDMLLSSL
+9 VAGISGDMLLCSL

-28 KSKIIDGIRNAESL
+28 KSKIIDGIHNAESL
-42 CKDVKIRKIDFVEV
+42 CKYVKVKKIDFADV

-70 DDDVHERKGIEIKE
+70 DDDAHERKGIEIKE
-84 IIEKSTEKLTISE
+84 IIAKSAEQLKISE
-97 SAKTFAIKSI
+97 SAKTFAVKSI
-107 ETLIRAESKIHGEPE
+107 ETLIHAESKIHGEPE

-129 AASFDTVIDLLG
+129 AASFDTVIDILG

-149 GCFDDDIIVTPVAI
+149 GCFDDDIVVTPVAI

-174 SSNPA
+174 TSNPA

-193 VGGNVNEELTTPTGA
+193 VGGNVKEELTTPTGA

-280 IEKIMAQGA
+280 IEKIMAHGA

-304 TNLVSVICDSDTMNS
+304 TNLVSVICDSHTMNS
-319 IMDLLVTETGTLG
+319 IMDLLITETGTLG

-345 SVKTMSVDI
+345 AVKTISVNIQGQNFDI
-354 KGQSFDVRYKI
+354 RYKT
-365 RKTTGGPHVKIE
+365 RDLNNGSHFKIE
-377 SDDIKKISNSLNI
+377 SDDIKEISGALSI
-390 SFKEAE
+390 SFKDTEE
-396 GLLAK
+396 LLNQE
-401 HVSFD
+401 V
-406 ISNSRKKLSAEE
+406 RKKI
-418 VKTLVKQLYE
+418 
-428 L
+428 

>member
-9 VAGVSGDMLLSSL
+9 VAGISGDMLLSSL

-28 KSKIIDGIRNAESL
+28 RSKIIDGIRSAESL
-42 CKDVKIRKIDFVEV
+42 CKDVKIKKIDFVEV

-70 DDDVHERKGIEIKE
+70 DDDIHERKGMEIKE

-129 AASFDTVIDLLG
+129 AASFDTVVDLLG

-149 GCFDDDIIVTPVAI
+149 GCFDDDIVVTPVAI

-186 RESGIIT
+186 RGSGIIT
-193 VGGNVNEELTTPTGA
+193 VGGNVKEELTTPTGA
-208 SMLVNLVKE
+208 SMLVNLVKKS
-217 CSEFY
+217 SEFY
-222 PPMKIQS
+222 PHMKIQS
-229 IGYGAGQKDF
+229 VGYGAGQKDF
-239 EGFSNVLKIVRG
+239 DGFSNVLKIVRG

-280 IEKIMAQGA
+280 IEKIMAHGA
-289 KDVTISSAITKKGRP
+289 KDVTISSAITKTGRP
-304 TNLVSVICDSDTMNS
+304 TNLVSVICDSETMNS

-345 SVKTMSVDI
+345 AVKTLSVNI
-354 KGQSFDVRYKI
+354 QGQSFDVRYKI
-365 RKTTGGPHVKIE
+365 RDLNNGAHFKIE
-377 SDDIKKISNSLNI
+377 SDDIKEISSVLSI
-390 SFKEAE
+390 SFKETE
-396 GLLAK
+396 ELLNQE
-401 HVSFD
+401 
-406 ISNSRKKLSAEE
+406 IRKKL
-418 VKTLVKQLYE
+418 
-428 L
+428 

>member
-1 MVFVIDAQ
+1 
-9 VAGVSGDMLLSSL
+9 
-22 VNIGAN
+22 
-28 KSKIIDGIRNAESL
+28 
-42 CKDVKIRKIDFVEV
+42 
-56 KKNSLQATELLLEI
+56 
-70 DDDVHERKGIEIKE
+70 
-84 IIEKSTEKLTISE
+84 
-97 SAKTFAIKSI
+97 
-107 ETLIRAESKIHGEPE
+107 
-122 DSVHFHE
+122 VHFHE

-149 GCFDDDIIVTPVAI
+149 GCFDDDIVVTPVAI

-193 VGGNVNEELTTPTGA
+193 VGGNVKDELTTPTGA

-239 EGFSNVLKIVRG
+239 VGFSNVLKIVRG
-251 IASTKLQLDTVK
+251 VTSTKLQLDTVK

-280 IEKIMAQGA
+280 IEKIMTHGA

-332 VRVRTSERYIVPR
+332 VRIRTSERYIVPR
-345 SVKTMSVDI
+345 AVKTLSVNI
-354 KGQSFDVRYKI
+354 QGQSFDVRYKT
-365 RKTTGGPHVKIE
+365 RDLNNGSHFKIE
-377 SDDIKKISNSLNI
+377 SDDIKEISSALSI
-390 SFKEAE
+390 SFKDTEE
-396 GLLAK
+396 LLNQE
-401 HVSFD
+401 V
-406 ISNSRKKLSAEE
+406 RKEI
-418 VKTLVKQLYE
+418 
-428 L
+428 

>member
-9 VAGVSGDMLLSSL
+9 VAGISGDMLLSSL

-28 KSKIIDGIRNAESL
+28 KSKIIDGIRSAESL
-42 CKDVKIRKIDFVEV
+42 CKDVKIKKIDFVEV

-129 AASFDTVIDLLG
+129 AASFDTVVDLLG

-149 GCFDDDIIVTPVAI
+149 GCFDDDIVVTPVAI

-193 VGGNVNEELTTPTGA
+193 AGGNVKDELTTPTGA
-208 SMLVNLVKE
+208 SILVNLAKE

-229 IGYGAGQKDF
+229 VGYGAGQKDF

-251 IASTKLQLDTVK
+251 VASTKLQLDTVK

-280 IEKIMAQGA
+280 IEKIMAHGA

-332 VRVRTSERYIVPR
+332 VRVRTSQRYIVPR
-345 SVKTMSVDI
+345 AVKTIPVEI
-354 KGQSFDVRYKI
+354 QGQSFDVRYKT
-365 RKTTGGPHVKIE
+365 RELNNGSHFKIE
-377 SDDIKKISNSLNI
+377 SDDIKEISGVLSI
-390 SFKEAE
+390 SFKETE
-396 GLLAK
+396 ELLNQE
-401 HVSFD
+401 V
-406 ISNSRKKLSAEE
+406 RKKL
-418 VKTLVKQLYE
+418 
-428 L
+428 

>member
-28 KSKIIDGIRNAESL
+28 RSKIIDGIRSAESL
-42 CKDVKIRKIDFVEV
+42 CKDVKIKKIDFVEV

-70 DDDVHERKGIEIKE
+70 DDAVHERKGIEIKE

-129 AASFDTVIDLLG
+129 AASFDTVVDLLG

-149 GCFDDDIIVTPVAI
+149 GCFNDDIVVTPVAI

-193 VGGNVNEELTTPTGA
+193 VGGNAKEELTTPTGA
-208 SMLVNLVKE
+208 SMLVNLIKE

-332 VRVRTSERYIVPR
+332 VRIRTSERYIVPR
-345 SVKTMSVDI
+345 AVKTVSVNI
-354 KGQSFDVRYKI
+354 QGQSFDVRYKT
-365 RKTTGGPHVKIE
+365 RDLNNGSHFKIE
-377 SDDIKKISNSLNI
+377 SDDIREISSALSI
-390 SFKEAE
+390 SFKDTEE
-396 GLLAK
+396 LLNQE
-401 HVSFD
+401 V
-406 ISNSRKKLSAEE
+406 RKEI
-418 VKTLVKQLYE
+418 
-428 L
+428 